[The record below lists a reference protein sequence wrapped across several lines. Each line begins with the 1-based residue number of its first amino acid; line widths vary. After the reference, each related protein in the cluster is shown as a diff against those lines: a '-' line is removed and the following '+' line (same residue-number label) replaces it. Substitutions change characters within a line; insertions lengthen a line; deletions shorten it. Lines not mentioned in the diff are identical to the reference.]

1 MNTILISMVAMLFF
15 LMLSNVP
22 IGFAIAGAC
31 AFTLTFVTANPLVF
45 KLLPQAMV
53 SSIDSFPLMAIPFF
67 MLIGTLM
74 SKTGLSKDIIGVAE
88 AAAGDSPGGL
98 GSAAIVACMIFAS
111 ISGSGPAVVA
121 ALGSIL
127 VPAMLDRG
135 YGPAYSGALCAAGAT
150 IGPVIPPSIPMIV
163 YGVTG
168 GVSVVSMF
176 TGGFIPGI
184 LMGAAL
190 ITANYIISKK
200 RGYAGAARGGGGKW
214 VLKQCWKAKWALGLP
229 FIVLGGIYGGV
240 FTPTEAAV
248 IGCVYSFLVGKFVY
262 RSLDAKA
269 YTEALIEAAV
279 MSAIIMFI
287 LGGAT
292 TFGRIL
298 TMERIPQ
305 QLASALLGLTQSP
318 VLIMTM
324 IMMIL
329 LVGGMFLDTISNI
342 VLFTPLFLP
351 IVKSLGYDPVFF
363 GVLMTINL
371 CIGFITPPV
380 GINLYVAQSLT
391 KAPFEMIIKEAFT
404 LVLVLLAVMFVVML
418 FPSLVLFL
426 PGLLGR

>member
-1 MNTILISMVAMLFF
+1 
-15 LMLSNVP
+15 
-22 IGFAIAGAC
+22 
-31 AFTLTFVTANPLVF
+31 
-45 KLLPQAMV
+45 
-53 SSIDSFPLMAIPFF
+53 MAIPFF

-74 SKTGLSKDIIGVAE
+74 AKTGLAKDIISVAE
-88 AAAGDSPGGL
+88 ATTGDSPGGL

-127 VPAMLDRG
+127 VPAMLERG
-135 YGPAYSGALCAAGAT
+135 YAPAYAGAICAAGAT

-168 GVSVVSMF
+168 GVSVVAMF

-184 LMGAAL
+184 MMGMAL
-190 ITANYIISKK
+190 IITNYVISKK
-200 RGYAGAARGGGGKW
+200 RGYIGKPRQGGGKW
-214 VLKQCWKAKWALGLP
+214 VLKMCWSAKWALGLP

-248 IGCVYSFLVGKFVY
+248 VGCVYVFVVGKTVY
-262 RSLDAKA
+262 HSLDSKA
-269 YTEALIEAAV
+269 YTEALIEAAI

-305 QLASALLGLTQSP
+305 ELAKTLLSLTESR
-318 VLIMTM
+318 VLIICM
-324 IMMIL
+324 IMLIL

-351 IVKSLGYDPVFF
+351 IVKNLGYDPVFF

-391 KAPFEMIIKEAFT
+391 QAPFEFIIKESFT
-404 LVLVLLAVMFVVML
+404 LVFVLLIVMFTVML
-418 FPSLVLFL
+418 FPQIVLFL
-426 PGLLGR
+426 PRLLGV

>member
-1 MNTILISMVAMLFF
+1 MNSVLVSMVVMLFI

-31 AFTLTFVTANPLVF
+31 AFTLTFVSANPLVF

-53 SSIDSFPLMAIPFF
+53 STIDSFPLMAIPFF

-74 SKTGLSKDIIGVAE
+74 AKTGLSKDIIGVAE
-88 AAAGDSPGGL
+88 AIAGEAPGGL
-98 GSAAIVACMIFAS
+98 GAAAIVACMIFAS

-127 VPAMLDRG
+127 VPAMLERG
-135 YGPAYSGALCAAGAT
+135 YAPAYAGALCAAGAT

-168 GVSVVSMF
+168 GVSVVAMF

-184 LMGAAL
+184 MMGVAL
-190 ITANYIISKK
+190 IISNYFTGKK
-200 RGYAGAARGGGGKW
+200 RGYIGKARGGGAKW
-214 VLKQCWKAKWALGLP
+214 ILKQCWNAKWALGLP

-248 IGCVYSFLVGKFVY
+248 IGCVYAYVVGKFVY
-262 RSLDAKA
+262 GSLGAKA
-269 YTEALIEAAV
+269 YSEALMEAAL

-298 TMERIPQ
+298 TMEKIPQ
-305 QLASALLGLTQSP
+305 QLASSLLSLTKSP
-318 VLIMTM
+318 VIIMAM
-324 IMMIL
+324 IMLIL

-391 KAPFEMIIKEAFT
+391 RAPFELIIKESSR
-404 LVLVLLAVMFVVML
+404 LVLVLLVVMFIVML
-418 FPSLVLFL
+418 FPGTVLFL
-426 PGLLGR
+426 PSLLAR

>member
-1 MNTILISMVAMLFF
+1 MSDVLLSLVFVLFF
-15 LMLSNVP
+15 LMLTNVP

-31 AFTLTFVTANPLVF
+31 AFTLTFVTDNPHVF
-45 KLLPQAMV
+45 RMLPQAMV
-53 SSIDSFPLMAIPFF
+53 STIDSFPLMAIPFF

-74 SKTGLSKDIIGVAE
+74 AKTGLSKEIIGVAE
-88 AAAGDSPGGL
+88 AVTGAAPGGL

-135 YGPAYSGALCAAGAT
+135 YGAAYSGALCAAGAT

-168 GVSVVSMF
+168 GVSVIAMF

-184 LMGAAL
+184 MMGMML
-190 ITANYIISKK
+190 IGTNYIISKR
-200 RGYAGAARGGGGKW
+200 RGYVGKPREGDWKW
-214 VLKQCWKAKWALGLP
+214 VMRQCWKAKWALGLP
-229 FIVLGGIYGGV
+229 FIVLGGIYGGI

-248 IGCVYSFLVGKFVY
+248 IGCVYSFLVGRIVY
-262 RSLDAKA
+262 HSLNAKE
-269 YTEALIEAAV
+269 YTEALVEAAL
-279 MSAIIMFI
+279 MSAVIMFI

-305 QLASALLGLTQSP
+305 QLGEALLSMTTSP
-318 VLIMTM
+318 VLIMAL
-324 IMMIL
+324 IMFIL
-329 LVGGMFLDTISNI
+329 LIGGMFLDTISNI

-351 IVKSLGYDPVFF
+351 IVKSLGYDPVYF

-391 KAPFEMIIKEAFT
+391 RAPFELIIKESLP
-404 LVLVLLAVMFVVML
+404 LVLTLLVCLTIVML
-418 FPSLVLFL
+418 FPEIVLFL
-426 PGLLGR
+426 PRLLGR